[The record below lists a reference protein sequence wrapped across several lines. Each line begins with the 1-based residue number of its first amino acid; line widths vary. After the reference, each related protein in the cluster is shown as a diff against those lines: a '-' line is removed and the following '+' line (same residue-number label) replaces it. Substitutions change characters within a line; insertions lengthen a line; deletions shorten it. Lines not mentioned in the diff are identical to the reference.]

1 MTEMLNKQVESMHGN
16 ALDLPPITVSA
27 KVYDSVTI
35 KHVSYVGLAAVE
47 SIFLLWCTYTG
58 SYVASFAIST
68 DEFKADQ
75 SFDVTILL
83 NRPSSPMG
91 FKLFYYDPDD
101 GILKPSTFEAFMSI
115 TLSFTK
121 YNKKQ

>member
-1 MTEMLNKQVESMHGN
+1 MSEILNKQIDCMHGN

-27 KVYDSVTI
+27 RDYDSVTI
-35 KHVSYVGLAAVE
+35 KHVSYVGLQSVE

-58 SYVASFAIST
+58 SYVASFTIDT
-68 DEFKADQ
+68 NEFKADQ
-75 SFDVTILL
+75 SFDVTIPL

-91 FKLFYYDPDD
+91 FKLFYYDPVD

-121 YNKKQ
+121 YNKK